1 MVQTIAGARFAHAWF
16 AMDSLTVRLRPPKGE
31 PSESARSR
39 GRSTAAAVGLA
50 EIAVPRLRNLALI
63 LILITTLL
71 GVGALAE
78 RMGWSHMRIPI
89 HSGFQ
94 LSIVFVAFLASA
106 AMVGITRSAWSAV
119 RIANVGILFQV
130 VGALC
135 ISLIEE
141 QVSRLSGPSLV
152 AIWIMTFTLVPQAP
166 ARAKLAAFGAAATS
180 IVGIGVNV
188 VFEHR
193 EHVLI
198 GTDVA
203 VALTGNAICAT
214 IAVFTNQVIYR
225 LGKQIEDVKHLGAY
239 DIVKQLGAGGM
250 GEVWHAEHRALIRPA
265 AIKLMK
271 PDLMRGLSRVEV
283 DVLRSRFEAEVQAT
297 ALLTSPHTVAVY
309 DFGSTEDHRLYY
321 VMELLHGLDAESMVK
336 QFGPLP
342 PERAVYLIR
351 QATESLGEA
360 HATGLVHRDVKPA
373 NLYLCM
379 IGQQLDFVKVL
390 DFGLVRDLA
399 SSTRHTGDGLIA
411 GTPAYLAP
419 ETAARNITDAR
430 SDIYSLGCCLYWMLT
445 GQLVFDAETSASMMA
460 AHLRDQ
466 VTPPSKRTE
475 SPIPAEL
482 DALVVACLSKDP
494 DERPQTMEDFRARL
508 DAIPFERLWTDERA
522 LSWWTLHAPDVIHE
536 ATVIKSGVRVDQAN
550 AGD

>member
-1 MVQTIAGARFAHAWF
+1 MET
-16 AMDSLTVRLRPPKGE
+16 LTVRLRPDKAGTSDP
-31 PSESARSR
+31 
-39 GRSTAAAVGLA
+39 GRSNGRSAATAVGLA

-63 LILITTLL
+63 LTGLAGLL
-71 GVGALAE
+71 ALGAIAE
-78 RMGWSHMRIPI
+78 KTGWVDVRIPI
-89 HSGFQ
+89 HSTFQ
-94 LSIVFVAFLASA
+94 LVIVTLAFVASA
-106 AMVGITRSAWSAV
+106 AMVAITRSGWPAV
-119 RIANVGILFQV
+119 RIANVGILFQI

-141 QVSRLSGPSLV
+141 QTARLTGASLV

-166 ARAKLAAFGAAATS
+166 RRAALAAFGAASTS
-180 IVGIGVNV
+180 VIGIGVNV

-193 EHVLI
+193 AH
-198 GTDVA
+198 
-203 VALTGNAICAT
+203 ALAGADLQVVVVGNFICAT
-214 IAVFTNQVIYR
+214 IALFTNQVIYR
-225 LGKQIEDVKHLGAY
+225 LGREIQDVKQLGNY
-239 DIVKQLGAGGM
+239 NIVKQLGAGGM

-265 AIKLMK
+265 AIKLMR
-271 PDLMRGLSRVEV
+271 PDLMRGLSRAEVEA
-283 DVLRSRFEAEVQAT
+283 LRARFEYEVQAT

-321 VMELLHGLDAESMVK
+321 VMELLHGLDTESLVK
-336 QFGPLP
+336 QYGPLE
-342 PERAVYLIR
+342 PERVVHLLR
-351 QATESLGEA
+351 QACESLGEA

-399 SSTRHTGDGLIA
+399 AGVRMTGDGVIA

-419 ETAARNITDAR
+419 ETAAKNITDAR
-430 SDIYSLGCCLYWMLT
+430 SDIYSLGCVAYYMLT

-466 VTPPSKRTE
+466 ATPPSKRTE
-475 SPIPAEL
+475 TAIPPEL

-494 DERPQTMEDFRARL
+494 EERPQSMEELRARL
-508 DAIPFERLWTDERA
+508 DAIQFDRPWTDERA
-522 LSWWTLHAPDVIHE
+522 TRWWTLHQPEVIRE
-536 ATVIKSGVRVDQAN
+536 ATMIK
-550 AGD
+550 AGARA

>member
-1 MVQTIAGARFAHAWF
+1 MVQTNAGAGFALASGS
-16 AMDSLTVRLRPPKGE
+16 METLTVRLRPLKGE
-31 PSESARSR
+31 PSDTARSR
-39 GRSTAAAVGLA
+39 GRSTAAAAGLA

-63 LILITTLL
+63 LSVICALL

-94 LSIVFVAFLASA
+94 LSIVAVAFVASA
-106 AMVGITRSAWSAV
+106 TMAAITRSAWSAV
-119 RIANVGILFQV
+119 RIANVGILFQI

-141 QVSRLSGPSLV
+141 QTARLTGASLV
-152 AIWIMTFTLVPQAP
+152 AIWIMTFTLVPQEP
-166 ARAKLAAFGAAATS
+166 GRAKLAAFGAAATS
-180 IVGIGVNV
+180 FVGVAVNV
-188 VFEHR
+188 IFEHR
-193 EHVLI
+193 GHDLA

-203 VALTGNAICAT
+203 VAVTGNVICAT

-225 LGKQIEDVKHLGAY
+225 LGRQIEDVKHLGAY
-239 DIVKQLGAGGM
+239 DIIKQLGAGGM

-265 AIKLMK
+265 AIKLMR
-271 PDLMRGLSRVEV
+271 PDLMRGLSRIEV

-321 VMELLHGLDAESMVK
+321 VMELLHGLDTESLVK
-336 QFGPLP
+336 QFGPLA
-342 PERAVYLIR
+342 PERVVYLLK
-351 QATESLGEA
+351 QACESLAEA
-360 HATGLVHRDVKPA
+360 HVTGLVHRDVKPA

-399 SSTRHTGDGLIA
+399 SGSRMTGDGMIA

-430 SDIYSLGCCLYWMLT
+430 SDIYSLGCVAYYMLT

-460 AHLRDQ
+460 AHLRDTA
-466 VTPPSKRTE
+466 TPPSKRTE
-475 SPIPAEL
+475 TKIPPAL
-482 DALVVACLSKDP
+482 DELVVACLSKDP
-494 DERPQTMEDFRARL
+494 EERPQTMDELRARL
-508 DAIPFERLWTDERA
+508 DAIPFDRSWTDERA
-522 LSWWTLHAPDVIHE
+522 TAWWTHHQPDVIRE
-536 ATVIKSGVRVDQAN
+536 ATEIKGCARA
-550 AGD
+550 